1 MSRAPPKRQDTQAFP
16 LIPCHDNVIRSGSVT
31 KMVLSSTAL
40 KAHGCVWHG
49 IVATGAPRLHLVEE
63 SATALLL
70 VSCTHRCSGLPV
82 SNRQK
87 PGAGAGCARIFTAEA
102 SGAQRQL
109 HAALDYLRPDDTL
122 VVWNLDRL
130 ACSLCPRLDIVE
142 ALHRRQM
149 GLRSLTAAIDTGTPG
164 GTLVLSP
171 PSVYT
176 ALVSLPMRSCE
187 EDEDMAAITEHARGA
202 ALPRGTHC
210 HAGRLDR
217 PG

>member
-1 MSRAPPKRQDTQAFP
+1 MACECAQRRHFLED
-16 LIPCHDNVIRSGSVT
+16 
-31 KMVLSSTAL
+31 
-40 KAHGCVWHG
+40 
-49 IVATGAPRLHLVEE
+49 
-63 SATALLL
+63 SATALLR

-87 PGAGAGCARIFTAEA
+87 PGELGAGCARIFTAEA
-102 SGAQRQL
+102 SGAQRDRPQL

-149 GLRSLTAAIDTGTPG
+149 GLRSLTDAIDTSTPG

-176 ALVSLPMRSCE
+176 ALVPLPMLS
-187 EDEDMAAITEHARGA
+187 
-202 ALPRGTHC
+202 
-210 HAGRLDR
+210 
-217 PG
+217 